1 MKQILKIYLVL
12 ALSFTYM
19 AFDVFILGFVLLK
32 ALAVEG
38 S

>member
-12 ALSFTYM
+12 ALSFTYT